1 MEIYEV
7 TPKFYTLDEVKEQA
21 NSLIKEAKELLKTPS
36 KAKDGK
42 EVLEGAISALENLVK
57 SSTDRH
63 AITDGMDTLRAAMEY
78 YRSGNSTGNGNN
90 ENGGNGSGDKND
102 STVET
107 PSTGVNESIVLFAS
121 ILVISAGAFVYLNRK
136 NSREKA

>member
-63 AITDGMDTLRAAMEY
+63 AITDG
-78 YRSGNSTGNGNN
+78 
-90 ENGGNGSGDKND
+90 NGGNGSGDKND

-121 ILVISAGAFVYLNRK
+121 ILVISAGAFVYLKRK